1 MNDELNQGIPL
12 TLETPTPEP
21 PQTSDSSSTPA
32 STVIEMAKG
41 NTPNQGVTPTPDTP
55 PRIPK
60 TQEQLKKALRQR
72 AQSLATS
79 IYEKLDKLK
88 EREGAGEF
96 SDKQG
101 ETKGSGEARLK
112 QAQDEILGNMERLK
126 QLKTLLDNGADLP
139 QEEPVPQD
147 INDFF
152 TPALSVIGTPK
163 NGFVG
168 TYVDPRT
175 QDYTIPKEPTKFG
188 EYTLNK
194 DTQNIDFE
202 HIPESKIHII
212 ALPLYVGMPRSEVL
226 QYIAKTYPNFK
237 LPGLEYWKWLK
248 ENPTKTPN
256 KLKDTKLWFCFPGS
270 LVRASDGALC
280 VFSAAWQGSGWD
292 HSVRWLGRSW
302 NSSYRVVLLEI

>member
-1 MNDELNQGIPL
+1 MNNELNQGIPL
-12 TLETPTPEP
+12 TPETPTPEP
-21 PQTSDSSSTPA
+21 PSTPDSSP
-32 STVIEMAKG
+32 TVIEMAKR
-41 NTPNQGVTPTPDTP
+41 NAPNQGATPTPDTS

-60 TQEQLKKALRQR
+60 TQEQLKEALRQR
-72 AQSLATS
+72 AQILFKS
-79 IYEKLDKLK
+79 IEGKLDELAKRDK
-88 EREGAGEF
+88 AGEF
-96 SDKQG
+96 KDNPDEPQ
-101 ETKGSGEARLK
+101 GSGEARLK

-126 QLKTLLDNGADLP
+126 QMKALLDNGADLP
-139 QEEPVPQD
+139 QEELVPQD
-147 INDFF
+147 IDDFF